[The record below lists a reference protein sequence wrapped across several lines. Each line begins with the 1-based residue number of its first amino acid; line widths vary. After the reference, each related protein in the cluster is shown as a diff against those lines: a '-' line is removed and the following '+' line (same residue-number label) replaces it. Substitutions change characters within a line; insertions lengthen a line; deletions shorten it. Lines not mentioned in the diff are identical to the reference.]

1 MIGNHT
7 RKKKRPPKR
16 QPLTYVY
23 NNHFYKLLTISQI
36 IIATPTKP
44 TKNKAIPNKNIGIS
58 PKILYNMFMPPHS
71 PNTSECPPL
80 LSNPC

>member
-1 MIGNHT
+1 MT
-7 RKKKRPPKR
+7 KK
-16 QPLTYVY
+16 TV
-23 NNHFYKLLTISQI
+23 QI
-36 IIATPTKP
+36 FKDL
-44 TKNKAIPNKNIGIS
+44 KDNKAIPNKNIGIS